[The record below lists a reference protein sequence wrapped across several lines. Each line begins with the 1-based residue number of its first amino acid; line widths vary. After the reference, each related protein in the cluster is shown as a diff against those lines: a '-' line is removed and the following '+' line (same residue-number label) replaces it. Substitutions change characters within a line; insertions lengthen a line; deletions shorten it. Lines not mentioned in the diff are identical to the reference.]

1 MRKLNILNAN
11 KASYIIYASG
21 CNWEV
26 VEEEDSG
33 KTVVQVDKNRDTMA
47 LADAYN
53 LARKDGIA
61 LEIEDLIEF
70 LSIQEDVRNA
80 TFDKRRELK
89 NERFIHAKC

>member
-1 MRKLNILNAN
+1 MRKLNILNVN

-26 VEEEDSG
+26 VREEDSG
-33 KTVVQVDKNRDTMA
+33 KTVVQVDKNKDTMA

-53 LARKDGIA
+53 MARKENVC

-70 LSIQEDVRNA
+70 LSIQESVRNA
-80 TFDKRRELK
+80 VFDKRREFK
-89 NERFIHAKC
+89 

>member
-1 MRKLNILNAN
+1 MKKLNILNVN

-26 VEEEDSG
+26 VREEDSG
-33 KTVVQVDKNRDTMA
+33 KTVVQVDKNKDTIA

-53 LARKDGIA
+53 VARKDGIC

-70 LSIQEDVRNA
+70 LSIQESVRNA
-80 TFDKRRELK
+80 VFDKRREF
-89 NERFIHAKC
+89 R

>member
-1 MRKLNILNAN
+1 MRKINILNVN

-26 VEEEDSG
+26 VTEKDSG
-33 KTVVQVDKNRDTMA
+33 KTVVQVDKNKDTMA

-53 LARKDGIA
+53 VARKENVC

-70 LSIQEDVRNA
+70 LRIQENVRNA
-80 TFDKRRELK
+80 VFDKRREF
-89 NERFIHAKC
+89 R

>member
-1 MRKLNILNAN
+1 MRKINILNVN

-26 VEEEDSG
+26 VREEDSG
-33 KTVVQVDKNRDTMA
+33 KTVVQVDKNKDTMA

-53 LARKDGIA
+53 VARKENVC

-70 LSIQEDVRNA
+70 LRVQESVRN
-80 TFDKRRELK
+80 TVFDKRKEFR
-89 NERFIHAKC
+89 

>member
-1 MRKLNILNAN
+1 MRKINILNVN

-26 VEEEDSG
+26 VREEDSG
-33 KTVVQVDKNRDTMA
+33 KTVVQVDKNKDTMA

-53 LARKDGIA
+53 VARKENIA

-70 LSIQEDVRNA
+70 LRIQESVRNA
-80 TFDKRRELK
+80 VFDKRKELK
-89 NERFIHAKC
+89 NERCIYA

>member
-1 MRKLNILNAN
+1 MRKLNILNVN

-26 VEEEDSG
+26 IKEEDSG

-53 LARKDGIA
+53 MARKENVC
-61 LEIEDLIEF
+61 LEIEGLIEF
-70 LSIQEDVRNA
+70 LKIQEDVRNA
-80 TFDKRRELK
+80 VFNKRRELK
-89 NERFIHAKC
+89 NERFIHA

>member
-1 MRKLNILNAN
+1 MRKINILNVN

-26 VEEEDSG
+26 VTEKDSG
-33 KTVVQVDKNRDTMA
+33 KTVVQVDKNKDTMA

-53 LARKDGIA
+53 VARKENVC

-70 LSIQEDVRNA
+70 LKLQEDIRNA
-80 TFDKRRELK
+80 VFDKRREF
-89 NERFIHAKC
+89 R

>member
-1 MRKLNILNAN
+1 MRKINILNVN

-26 VEEEDSG
+26 VREEDSG
-33 KTVVQVDKNRDTMA
+33 KTVVQIDKNKDTMA

-53 LARKDGIA
+53 VARKDGIC

-70 LSIQEDVRNA
+70 LKIQESVRNKV
-80 TFDKRRELK
+80 FDKRREF
-89 NERFIHAKC
+89 R

>member
-1 MRKLNILNAN
+1 MRKINILNVN

-26 VEEEDSG
+26 VKEEDSG
-33 KTVVQVDKNRDTMA
+33 KTVVQVDKNKDTMA

-53 LARKDGIA
+53 VARKENVC

-70 LSIQEDVRNA
+70 LSIQESVRNKV
-80 TFDKRRELK
+80 FDKRREF
-89 NERFIHAKC
+89 R